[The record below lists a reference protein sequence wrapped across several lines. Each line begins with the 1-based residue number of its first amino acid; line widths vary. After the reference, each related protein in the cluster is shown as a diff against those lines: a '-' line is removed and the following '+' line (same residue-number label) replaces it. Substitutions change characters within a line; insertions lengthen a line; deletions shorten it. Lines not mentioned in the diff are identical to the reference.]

1 MNTETHPDTDNLRA
15 YLANIDAPGFS
26 DVRLHLAQCQA
37 CRDEVAALTAV
48 DRFYPEL
55 EHATNDAVQ
64 QLICD
69 FVDDKLAP
77 QARAEAEAQIH
88 NDDSALKAALHYAS
102 HAAAMSA
109 VLGERD
115 AELAQQNNPA
125 SEQTTGASGV
135 INTLGRWLDL
145 RAPLWAVVPATA
157 FAVAMLAV
165 SLQTFISGNHSSYQ
179 VASYQDNPVMQFR
192 KNEDLPGI
200 GFFSKA
206 DRSTTAYNNVQVSVL
221 DATRIRIDWPQ
232 VANAL
237 QYTMRLQM
245 FNQNQKLPLGE
256 ISTKLPTATFTTAEL
271 NSGRRYEWILSGKTQ
286 DDKTFYASGG
296 FVINK
301 TD

>member
-1 MNTETHPDTDNLRA
+1 
-15 YLANIDAPGFS
+15 
-26 DVRLHLAQCQA
+26 LHLAQCQA

-55 EHATNDAVQ
+55 EHATDDAAQ

-69 FVDDKLAP
+69 YVDDRLAP
-77 QARAEAEAQIH
+77 QARAEAVALIH

-102 HAAAMSA
+102 HAASMSA
-109 VLGERD
+109 ALGERD
-115 AELAQQNNPA
+115 TEQGQQHTPA
-125 SEQTTGASGV
+125 AAKTTGTTGV
-135 INTLGRWLDL
+135 FSMLGRWLDL

-157 FAVAMLAV
+157 FAVALLAV
-165 SLQTFISGNHSSYQ
+165 SLQTYMSGSHGSYQ
-179 VASYQDNPVMQFR
+179 VASYQDNPVIQFR

-206 DRSTTAYNNVQVSVL
+206 DRSTTAYNNVQVEVL
-221 DATRIRIDWPQ
+221 DANRIRIDWPQ

-237 QYTMRLQM
+237 QYSLRLQM

-256 ISTKLPTATFTTAEL
+256 ISTRLPTATFTTAEL
-271 NSGRRYEWILSGKTQ
+271 SSGRRYEWILSGKTT